1 LPCLSLNYNPM
12 YSGCWL
18 QNAALTA
25 TLPEGVTIVALNR
38 DGPRFSSDIAIFQ
51 DSEEHITTA
60 AESDAAALTEAG
72 LKLTWLKTQ
81 TGRRNAL
88 IEELGEKMQLE
99 WVADSDFRF
108 SLPCETISSAMCC
121 IRLT

>member
-1 LPCLSLNYNPM
+1 MLRLL
-12 YSGCWL
+12 
-18 QNAALTA
+18 AAQRSPDSYLA
-25 TLPEGVTIVALNR
+25 GGVILNR

-51 DSEEHITTA
+51 DLEERITTA

-88 IEELGEKMQLE
+88 IEGLGEKMQLE

-108 SLPCETISSAMCC
+108 SLPCETISLAMCC